1 MASVKK
7 NLFYSIANMLS
18 GLLYPLVTF
27 PYATRIMQ
35 ADGIGQVNFFTSI
48 ITYITLFI
56 SVGIPVY
63 ATREIARVRDNEK
76 LKNNTAI
83 EILALHLILTAVGYI
98 VVLVMCLF
106 VDKVQVNIPLFL
118 IISTSIFFTTIGC
131 EWFYQGVEEF
141 KYITIR
147 NLVVKALAA
156 VLLFILVK
164 SKGDLLLY
172 GTITIFGTAGNNVF
186 NFLRLKNYLH
196 FKSIDFG
203 NFKPFKH
210 FIPSC
215 RVFVLNLII
224 SLYIDLNPIML
235 GFMKD
240 VTAVGL
246 FTTASK
252 IAHLLL
258 GIPLAL
264 QAVMLP
270 RMSNLVYSQ
279 KNEEFKALSQR
290 IVDFIFT
297 ICFPL
302 AIGLMIVAPA
312 LIYILCGSTFSDAVV
327 PLIIMA
333 PIIPII
339 GLSGAFGWQILYP
352 QGKENIVILA
362 TSLGALSNIILNLL
376 LIPYLSYNGA
386 SISTLVAETIVT
398 ITLFIKGRCFLPIA
412 TFNSHYAKCIVGCLV
427 MGIVCYC
434 FKILEMPP
442 YLEIIIIPIIGT
454 IVYSLFMLLIVKDSF
469 AQQTYHY
476 VNNSLSKAKQKV
488 KRL

>member
-48 ITYITLFI
+48 VNYIILFVG
-56 SVGIPVY
+56 VGIPVY
-63 ATREIARVRDNEK
+63 ATREIARVRDEEH
-76 LKNNTAI
+76 LKNKTAI
-83 EILALHLILTAVGYI
+83 EILTLHLLLTVVGYI
-98 VVLVMCLF
+98 IVLGLCLF
-106 VDKVQVNIPLFL
+106 VPKVQVNIPLFL
-118 IISTSIFFTTIGC
+118 IISSSIFFTTIGC
-131 EWFYQGVEEF
+131 EWFYQGIEEF

-147 NLVVKALAA
+147 NLLVKIVSAI
-156 VLLFILVK
+156 LLFIIVK
-164 SKGDLLLY
+164 DKSDLILY
-172 GTITIFGTAGNNVF
+172 GIITIIGSVGNNAL
-186 NFLRLKNYLH
+186 NFLKLRQYISISII
-196 FKSIDFG
+196 KSTKL
-203 NFKPFKH
+203 KPFSH
-210 FIPSC
+210 FVPSC
-215 RVFVLNLII
+215 KVFVLNLII
-224 SLYIDLNPIML
+224 SLYIDLNPIMI

-246 FTTASK
+246 FTAASK

-279 KNEEFKALSQR
+279 KRDEFNGLCQR

-302 AIGLMIVAPA
+302 AMGLIILAPS
-312 LIYILCGSTFSDAVV
+312 LIFILCGETFSDAVL
-327 PLIIMA
+327 PLIIMS

-362 TSLGALSNIILNLL
+362 TSVGAVSNIILNLI
-376 LIPYLSYNGA
+376 LIPSLSYNGA
-386 SISTLVAETIVT
+386 AVSTLVAEAFVT
-398 ITLFIKGRCFLPIA
+398 ITLFIKGRSYLPIA
-412 TFNSHYAKCIVGCLV
+412 TFNSHYGKCIIGCLI
-427 MGIVCYC
+427 MGVVCYC

-442 YLEIIIIPIIGT
+442 YLEIIIIPIIGF
-454 IVYSLFMLLIVKDSF
+454 IVYSLFMLFIVKDNF
-469 AQQTYHY
+469 AQQTYY
-476 VNNSLSKAKQKV
+476 SVNSFFSKKKPGE
-488 KRL
+488 